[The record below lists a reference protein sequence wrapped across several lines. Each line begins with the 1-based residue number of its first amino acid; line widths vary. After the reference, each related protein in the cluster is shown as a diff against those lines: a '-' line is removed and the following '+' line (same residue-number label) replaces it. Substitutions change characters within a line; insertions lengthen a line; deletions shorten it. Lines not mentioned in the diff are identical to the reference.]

1 MVVYLNENEQDYGF
15 MLKVKEAYEKQGSSE
30 GSIRAVATEFGI
42 SRTKVRK
49 ILVTLGAI
57 KSEITEKASE
67 LKAKGLTLEQI
78 ADEMGVSMATVSTYL
93 PYNTVMYNSENQSA
107 NAGNIK
113 RYRERLKAVS
123 ENQVHHTQNI
133 AKKWDEKMRERS
145 NKIFKLHLQ
154 LNTAGADF
162 DVLKK
167 YGKVKED
174 LSRDILVPSDITLHS
189 LHYVI
194 QRLFGWQNS
203 HLHNFE
209 LPETVFE
216 KLTENNFCKWADFCG
231 TYFRFPDEEMEDI
244 YWDDDYNGDVS
255 VKTWFKRKYTAPYRY
270 GGMSEHFME
279 ARYNALKF
287 INENKSIPVSPSFDE
302 FMKMSDEEKR
312 APRIKEIEEVTCD
325 EIDRLFGGAST
336 AELLERLKVSEIL
349 TDKKSKIPTKAFM
362 QKRFDSYKKNMSEF
376 VDLHNDMV
384 KDNGYEYWQK
394 MNKWNGT
401 AQPLTNELLYQYDYG
416 DGWEVRITLED
427 VYYSDSCWD
436 HPDKNG
442 FVGVAVT
449 DEQVYDDQT
458 PLYKDG
464 EIIDGIL
471 AELIKTMIANNR
483 PLCIAAD
490 GLPVLDDV
498 GGVCGYCDM
507 LLALHGKENSG
518 AFENADSAKE
528 WSSSMGWFG
537 RMNKPEKM
545 L

>member
-1 MVVYLNENEQDYGF
+1 MNENEQDYGF
-15 MLKVKEAYEKQGSSE
+15 MLKVKDAYEKQGSSE
-30 GSIRAVATEFGI
+30 GSIRAVATGFGI

-67 LKAKGLTLEQI
+67 LKAQGLTLEQI
-78 ADEMGVSMATVSTYL
+78 ADEMGMSMATVSTYL
-93 PYNTVMYNSENQSA
+93 PYNTVMYNGENQSA

-133 AKKWDEKMRERS
+133 TKKWDEKMRERS
-145 NKIFKLHLQ
+145 NKIFKLHLE

-162 DVLKK
+162 DALKK
-167 YGKVKED
+167 YGKVKVG

-203 HLHNFE
+203 HLHHFE
-209 LPETVFE
+209 LSDELFN
-216 KLTENNFCKWADFCG
+216 KITENNFCKWADYCG
-231 TYFRFPDEEMEDI
+231 TYFRFPSEDWEDI

-255 VKTWFKRKYTAPYRY
+255 VKTWFRRKYTAPYMY

-302 FMKMSDEEKR
+302 FMKMSAEKKR
-312 APRIKEIEEVTCD
+312 AQRIKEIEEVTCD

-336 AELLERLKVSEIL
+336 AELLERLKLSELL
-349 TDKKSKIPTKAFM
+349 TDEKSRIPTKAFM
-362 QKRFDSYKKNMSEF
+362 KKRLDSCVENVREF

-384 KDNGYEYWQK
+384 KDNGYEYWRK

-401 AQPLTNELLYQYDYG
+401 AQPLTDELLYQYDYG
-416 DGWEVRITLED
+416 DGWEVKITLED
-427 VYYSDSCWD
+427 IYYSDSSWD
-436 HPDKNG
+436 HPDKSGNI
-442 FVGVAVT
+442 VASVT
-449 DEQVYDDQT
+449 DEQAYDDQT
-458 PLYKDG
+458 PLYKNG
-464 EIIDGIL
+464 EIIEGVL
-471 AELIKTMIANNR
+471 AEQIKIMITNNR

-498 GGVCGYCDM
+498 GGVFGYCEM
-507 LLALHGKENSG
+507 LLALHGKENRG
-518 AFENADSAKE
+518 AFDNAESAKE
-528 WSSSMGWFG
+528 WSSGMGWFG
-537 RMNKPEKM
+537 RMNKPEKI